1 MTNEKKG
8 EIFMVTNAL
17 FESWFPIIVL
27 FTYSYLTPIFTY
39 SFNIGIA
46 SIFFII
52 LIIARKKFYEF
63 KNKEAYK
70 DLLLTTFFIT
80 LLFLLMFLG
89 LQYTTATNTAVI
101 IFMQL
106 FFSFLYFNLIGK
118 EYISKKHILG
128 ATMMATGAIIILFPD
143 DLILNKGDLLVLIA
157 AMIAPFANY
166 YQKRARKYLC
176 VENILAFRYMA
187 SLPFLLFFAYMFE
200 PIPMSSNILNALPYL
215 LISGLL
221 VFGIA
226 KIFWI
231 EAIYRIPITKA
242 SALAA
247 FMPVFTMFFAFLLL
261 NEVPTLEQVLAIVP
275 IVIGGYLIT
284 RKQMPMA

>member
-8 EIFMVTNAL
+8 EVFMITNAL

-39 SFNIGIA
+39 TLNICIA
-46 SIFFII
+46 SIFFIA
-52 LIIARKKFYEF
+52 LIVARKKFYEF

-70 DLLLTTFFIT
+70 DLLLTTLFIT
-80 LLFLLMFLG
+80 LLFLFVFLG

-101 IFMQL
+101 LFMQL

-118 EYISKKHILG
+118 EYISKKHIAG
-128 ATMMATGAIIILFPD
+128 ATMMGAGAIVILFPD
-143 DLILNKGDLLVLIA
+143 DFIVNKGDLLVLVA

-166 YQKRARKYLC
+166 YQKRTRKYLC
-176 VENILAFRYMA
+176 VENILAFRYIA
-187 SLPFLLFFAYMFE
+187 SLPFLLFFAYIFE
-200 PIPMSSNILNALPYL
+200 PIPTSSNILEALPYL
-215 LISGLL
+215 LASGLL
-221 VFGIA
+221 IFGVA

-247 FMPVFTMFFAFLLL
+247 FMPVFTMFFAYLVLD
-261 NEVPTLEQVLAIVP
+261 EVPTLEQVLAIIP
-275 IVIGGYLIT
+275 IVVGGYLIT
-284 RKQMPMA
+284 RKSLGNI